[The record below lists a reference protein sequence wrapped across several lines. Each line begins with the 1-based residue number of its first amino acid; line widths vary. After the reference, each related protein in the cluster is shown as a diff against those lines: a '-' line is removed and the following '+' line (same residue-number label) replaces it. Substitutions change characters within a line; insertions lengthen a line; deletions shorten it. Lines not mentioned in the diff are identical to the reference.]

1 MKKIAVLLPCYNE
14 EPTIGKVIRDFRA
27 VLPEAE
33 IYVYDN
39 NSTDRSAQIAAENGA
54 VVRYVPVQGKGS
66 VVRKMFLDVDADC
79 YLMVDSDDTYPAES
93 APQLIA
99 PILDGSADMV
109 IGDRL
114 STNYFDVNKR
124 RFHSFGNTAV
134 CRMIQFFFHCRI
146 ADVMTGYRAFSRLFV
161 KNCPILKNGFEL
173 ETEMTLFALDRRL
186 PVVEVP
192 IEYRERPEGSSS
204 KLHTFRDG
212 FRVIRAVIRAVRQ
225 YRPLFFYCML
235 SMFCFLIAAIFF
247 VPVLIEYYQTGRV
260 PRFPTLLCSV
270 AVTLTGFLMM
280 VCGLILNSIKYHF
293 NCLFEQRLHDK
304 HI

>member
-1 MKKIAVLLPCYNE
+1 MKKIAILLPCYNE
-14 EPTIGKVIRDFRA
+14 EPTIGKVICDFRA
-27 VLPEAE
+27 VLPDAE

-39 NSTDRSAQIAAENGA
+39 NSTDRSAAIAAENGA
-54 VVRYVPVQGKGS
+54 IVRHVPVQGKGS

-79 YLMVDSDDTYPAES
+79 YLMVDSDDTYPAS
-93 APQLIA
+93 AAPQLIA
-99 PILDGSADMV
+99 PILDGSAEMV

-124 RFHSFGNTAV
+124 PFHSFGNTAV
-134 CRMIQFFFHCRI
+134 RGMIQFFFHHRI

-186 PVVEVP
+186 TVMEVP
-192 IEYRERPEGSSS
+192 IEYRERQAGSIS

-212 FRVIRAVIRAVRQ
+212 FQVIRTVIRAVRQ

-247 VPVLIEYYQTGRV
+247 VPVLIEYYRTGLV
-260 PRFPTLLCSV
+260 PRFPTLICSV
-270 AVTLTGFLMM
+270 AMTLTGFLMM

-293 NCLFEQRLHDK
+293 NCLFEQRLHEK
-304 HI
+304 K